1 MENRKIRN
9 NDFIILNNFF
19 FNETVLIVHIK
30 TFNQNV
36 NDSSWKTDYSKVL
49 LKLYFHNCCSNQI
62 SKRILGY
69 CLSLYVFKNFI
80 SLSQR
85 LKHATP
91 RQTDLNLEALVQTFH
106 EKQIEMEKVAFA
118 DRFREQERIKHQQQD
133 QRRALMARSQRLRE
147 KQSEIVAKI
156 Q

>member
-1 MENRKIRN
+1 MTLYYLTTFL
-9 NDFIILNNFF
+9 NDI
-19 FNETVLIVHIK
+19 VLIVHIK

-36 NDSSWKTDYSKVL
+36 NDSNRKTDYTCSKAL
-49 LKLYFHNCCSNQI
+49 LKLYFHKCCSNQI
-62 SKRILGY
+62 SKGILGY
-69 CLSLYVFKNFI
+69 CFSLYALKYFI
-80 SLSQR
+80 SLPQR